1 MKGVAFQDPFDS
13 QIATLERPI
22 PLHCLDEVRRAGRI
36 KPAACREKWRYNFLI
51 PFDEKD
57 KDPFHDRHSLQIL
70 FSEICFFYC
79 GFH

>member
-13 QIATLERPI
+13 QVAA
-22 PLHCLDEVRRAGRI
+22 LDRAILFHRLDKVRRAGWI

-57 KDPFHDRHSLQIL
+57 
-70 FSEICFFYC
+70 
-79 GFH
+79 